1 MSCPEF
7 IARSMALRT
16 AAHLARY
23 AKTKQT
29 YETGLIGTADHSR
42 ERVRHHA
49 D

>member
-1 MSCPEF
+1 MMSVP
-7 IARSMALRT
+7 T
-16 AAHLARY
+16 P
-23 AKTKQT
+23 QT

>member
-1 MSCPEF
+1 MRAP
-7 IARSMALRT
+7 T
-16 AAHLARY
+16 P
-23 AKTKQT
+23 QT

>member
-1 MSCPEF
+1 MSCPEL

-16 AAHLARY
+16 P
-23 AKTKQT
+23 QT
-29 YETGLIGTADHSR
+29 YEPGLIGTADHSR

>member
-1 MSCPEF
+1 MMSAP
-7 IARSMALRT
+7 APQS
-16 AAHLARY
+16 
-23 AKTKQT
+23 